1 MAAGRRVAEP
11 GLSDDAV
18 CRELDSHT
26 LSAEP
31 IYGDE
36 RDHGVDPSCSSAG
49 LSAASMV
56 CCSPFRSP
64 PALKFLYESWSCL
77 G

>member
-11 GLSDDAV
+11 GLSDGAV
-18 CRELDSHT
+18 CRELDSHP

-36 RDHGVDPSCSSAG
+36 REHGVDHRVHRWGCRRLVWFVAPHSDRR
-49 LSAASMV
+49 LH
-56 CCSPFRSP
+56 
-64 PALKFLYESWSCL
+64 
-77 G
+77 